1 MALTSATDTKPAMM
15 APTGYPDWSMATANF
30 WRLALLYSDTMVVRL
45 DNMPPTPR
53 PVISRV
59 ISNVVTSWANA
70 EVNMPTEMMA
80 RPIRIRVR
88 RPWRS
93 ASGERNSA
101 PMTIPARPAL
111 KTTPNTAGSRAHSR
125 AISGAAKAMDSTSK
139 PSMKLMMMQISTALV

>member
-1 MALTSATDTKPAMM
+1 MKARDSGSRHQTSSSMVRDSPPPTRKIERQPMALTSATDTKPAMM

-88 RPWRS
+88 RP
-93 ASGERNSA
+93 
-101 PMTIPARPAL
+101 
-111 KTTPNTAGSRAHSR
+111 
-125 AISGAAKAMDSTSK
+125 
-139 PSMKLMMMQISTALV
+139 